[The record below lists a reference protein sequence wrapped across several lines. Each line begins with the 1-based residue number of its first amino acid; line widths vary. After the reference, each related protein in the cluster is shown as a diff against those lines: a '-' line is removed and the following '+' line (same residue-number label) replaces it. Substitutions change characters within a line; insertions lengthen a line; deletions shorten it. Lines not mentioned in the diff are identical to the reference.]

1 MNTLARTNE
10 TLCPIWCRLYNLKN
24 AKNTNAKVILL
35 VKLKAKASWVF
46 FKIFKLHK
54 CYQMV
59 QSITCFFNPLV
70 PGLSYGID
78 TGTNIKPIFFET
90 ILYTFLQTT
99 KKINKQAEI
108 GQKLNNLPNNHP
120 TSKKSYSNIFFQS
133 YFNYLHISVVPQGEL
148 NFWKCC
154 PSLLSGARNKHRKHS
169 HESFYKVPYGAK
181 RKFTIDKMLVL
192 PEVFITS
199 SRLWKKAREKFQIQ
213 NIFIISEPENK
224 GFN

>member
-24 AKNTNAKVILL
+24 AKNTNAKVIFL
-35 VKLKAKASWVF
+35 VKLKAKASGVF

-54 CYQMV
+54 CYQIV

-90 ILYTFLQTT
+90 TLYTFLQTT

-133 YFNYLHISVVPQGEL
+133 
-148 NFWKCC
+148 
-154 PSLLSGARNKHRKHS
+154 
-169 HESFYKVPYGAK
+169 
-181 RKFTIDKMLVL
+181 
-192 PEVFITS
+192 
-199 SRLWKKAREKFQIQ
+199 
-213 NIFIISEPENK
+213 IISIQALSRKENLVSENVVRLCFLALEINTENTPTKVSIRYPMGQK
-224 GFN
+224 GNLPSTKC